1 MLFGMEIVFTV
12 NRRSNHLIPD
22 GKILQGTHFL
32 KQNSVYPNLKSPC
45 CELCIHIILHMYIH
59 ACCQEMS
66 FNSLFYWSLI
76 LKVVTWILNSLLNT
90 LKYDFSGFRILKKK
104 LDSNKTQVTRL
115 KKKTHFSKNIFRSD
129 WNRPFDRVLT
139 LHKSKF
145 VLRMSKR

>member
-32 KQNSVYPNLKSPC
+32 QQNSVYPNLKSPC

-66 FNSLFYWSLI
+66 FNSLFYRLLI
-76 LKVVTWILNSLLNT
+76 LKVVNWILNSLQNT
-90 LKYDFSGFRILKKK
+90 LKYDFSGFRLLKKK
-104 LDSNKTQVTRL
+104 LDTNKKQVTRL
-115 KKKTHFSKNIFRSD
+115 KKRRTLVKTD
-129 WNRPFDRVLT
+129 FDKIETDHLIAC
-139 LHKSKF
+139 
-145 VLRMSKR
+145 